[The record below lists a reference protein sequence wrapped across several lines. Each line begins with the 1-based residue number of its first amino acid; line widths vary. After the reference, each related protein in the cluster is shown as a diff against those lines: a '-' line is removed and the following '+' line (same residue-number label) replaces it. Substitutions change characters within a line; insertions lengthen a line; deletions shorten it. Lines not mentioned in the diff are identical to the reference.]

1 MVSKIALGPLG
12 IVWLGYGLG
21 PNIVITF
28 AISFFPVLLNT
39 LRGLA
44 EAEPDLFDLVRA
56 LKGSRWQVFTMGVTL
71 YLIMIGLEPS
81 CVVKDAGPR

>member
-1 MVSKIALGPLG
+1 M
-12 IVWLGYGLG
+12 
-21 PNIVITF
+21 
-28 AISFFPVLLNT
+28 
-39 LRGLA
+39 
-44 EAEPDLFDLVRA
+44 EPDLLDLVRA